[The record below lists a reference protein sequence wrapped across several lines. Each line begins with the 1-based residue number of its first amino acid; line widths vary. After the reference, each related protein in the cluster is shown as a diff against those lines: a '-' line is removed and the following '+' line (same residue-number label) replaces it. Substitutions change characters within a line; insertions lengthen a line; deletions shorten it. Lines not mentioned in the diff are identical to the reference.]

1 MKIDKAIRQVFVIFY
16 IIHLVKRKNCVEI
29 AREYALRLDALDFR
43 ILGIIQGDSNRSTT
57 RLARELQVPVTTVY
71 SKIRRLGKAGIVRGY
86 RASIDPKTLGIGTI
100 AFILASVSYGAQR
113 YHLDRHVAKQ
123 VARFPEVQEVHL
135 ISGEWDFLIK
145 IRARDV
151 AGVGNFLA
159 EKLRTVKGIDKTITC
174 MVFETA
180 KETTEI
186 DLSSSAVK

>member
-1 MKIDKAIRQVFVIFY
+1 M
-16 IIHLVKRKNCVEI
+16 
-29 AREYALRLDALDFR
+29 RLDALDLK
-43 ILGIIQGDSNRSTT
+43 ILGIIQGDSDRSTT
-57 RLARELQVPVTTVY
+57 SLARELQVPVTTVY
-71 SKIRRLGKAGIVRGY
+71 SKIRRLEKAGIIRGY
-86 RASIDPKTLGIGTI
+86 CALIDPKSLGVGTV
-100 AFILASVSYGAQR
+100 AFILASGSYGAQR

-135 ISGEWDFLIK
+135 ISGEWDFLTK
-145 IRARDV
+145 IRAPDV

-186 DLSSSAVK
+186 DLSSSAGK